1 MKQRIVYPTDG
12 GVAVLVPCDCGLPVE
27 QIARKD
33 VPAGVPF
40 LIIDATDVPADRTYR
55 AAWTADFS
63 VPDGYGIG
71 PEAWAAE
78 NWQPSPPTPETDDS
92 DGTDRPYPRLPS

>member
-1 MKQRIVYPTDG
+1 MIQRIVYPIND

-40 LIIDATDVPADRTYR
+40 LIIDAADIPADRTYR

-63 VPDGYGIG
+63 EPDGYGIG

-78 NWQPSPPTPETDDS
+78 NAQPTEPTPEIDAG
-92 DGTDRPYPRLPS
+92 DGRDREYPRLPS